1 MLFTFMW
8 ICGIVYT
15 FKSLI
20 LCQQLLIIS
29 ILLIVCFSPII
40 IILNLP
46 YSSFSSCLK
55 VSAFDFVQCLL
66 LGHLQSF
73 QFLPPPHLC
82 WVLWLSTINVL
93 CSHLLSQFISFNFRY
108 KSHPFCFACSV
119 IFKVYIFNFHICNVF
134 LSDYSE
140 RLLLKE
146 QYIY

>member
-8 ICGIVYT
+8 IVYT

-20 LCQQLLIIS
+20 LCQHLLIIS
-29 ILLIVCFSPII
+29 ILLIGCFSPII
-40 IILNLP
+40 IILNLS

-55 VSAFDFVQCLL
+55 ISAFDFVQCLL
-66 LGHLQSF
+66 LGHLQRF
-73 QFLPPPHLC
+73 QFLSPTSIPPHLC
-82 WVLWLSTINVL
+82 
-93 CSHLLSQFISFNFRY
+93 CGFLLSMIFVPISFLNLYPFNFRY
-108 KSHPFCFACSV
+108 KSHPLCFACSV